1 MKTYPALLPLALL
14 AISAPVLAL
23 QGASAQ
29 SPLKTTTQTTATSFT
44 CGNGLPPVT
53 INFSAAVPYDLKN
66 FSSQLMANCFA
77 WSEFVS
83 LNWPTASGVGFGDPG
98 DTAPVQWETYMD
110 AGVLFPSDGST
121 PPPWG
126 SQPDV
131 PASCATQAKLGASG
145 KKMRVFSMTGKTD
158 SPFSTG
164 QAAPS
169 NAPNWLGAQN
179 GKNVWY
185 EITVDEDEYNY
196 VVNNGLY
203 NANTQASYVNNGQGS
218 PVVLPKG
225 CDTSLGESCPNGSM
239 LGALELK
246 AAWMEAPDYGSNSKW
261 NRYKITQGLVVDANT
276 QQCRQANLALVG
288 LHILHKTTN
297 QPTWVWA
304 TFEHVDNVPT
314 PGGATPTDGYNF
326 YNASCA
332 AKDLSVPAS
341 CTTAGGSGT
350 VPVTVGCTPN
360 VSPPYYLGQ
369 GCPTPEPIQVT
380 RTTPL
385 DSNAQSA
392 NQTVQSGI
400 KVNYPNS
407 VWQYYQLVDV
417 LWSTNPTPDPSKPY
431 AVPHTLTSMTS
442 GNGGLVANTTLETYV
457 QTTTCTSC
465 HQYAAIAPKSATCP
479 PSSGSGQSGSCSSDF
494 SFLFGQV
501 GPQQAN
507 RLLLKRVFKAN

>member
-1 MKTYPALLPLALL
+1 MKTYSTLLSFALLGACGS
-14 AISAPVLAL
+14 AIAL
-23 QGASAQ
+23 QDSQQVATKMAA
-29 SPLKTTTQTTATSFT
+29 QTTATSIT

-98 DTAPVQWETYMD
+98 DTAPVQWETYMNSST
-110 AGVLFPSDGST
+110 LFPSDGSK
-121 PPPWG
+121 PPAWG
-126 SQPDV
+126 SPST
-131 PASCATQAKLGASG
+131 PASCANQAKLGANG
-145 KKMRVFSMTGKTD
+145 KKLRVFSMTGKTD

-164 QAAPS
+164 QAAPE

-179 GKNVWY
+179 GTNVWY
-185 EITVDEDEYNY
+185 EITVSEDEYNY

-203 NANTQASYVNNGQGS
+203 NANTQATFVNNGQGS

-225 CDTSLGESCPNGSM
+225 CSTAIGETCSNGSM
-239 LGALELK
+239 LGAVELK

-261 NRYKITQGLVVDANT
+261 NRYKITEGLVIDPST
-276 QQCRQANLALVG
+276 QQCRQTNLALVG

-314 PGGATPTDGYNF
+314 PNVAPPSTGYNF
-326 YNASCA
+326 YNANCQSHN
-332 AKDLSVPAS
+332 LTVPAS
-341 CTTAGGSGT
+341 CTTTGGSGT
-350 VPVTVGCTPN
+350 VPVTVSCTAN
-360 VSPPYYLGQ
+360 QSPPYYLGQ
-369 GCPTPEPIQVT
+369 GCPTAVPIQVT
-380 RTTPL
+380 RTTQL

-392 NQTVQSGI
+392 NQTVQNGI
-400 KVNYPNS
+400 KQNYPNS

-431 AVPHTLTSMTS
+431 AVPHPLTSMTS
-442 GNGGLVANTTLETYV
+442 GNGGLLANTTLETYV
-457 QTTTCTSC
+457 QTTTCTNC
-465 HQYAAIAPKSATCP
+465 HQYAAIAPKSSTCP
-479 PSSGSGQSGSCSSDF
+479 PATTGGKNGSCSSDF
-494 SFLFGQV
+494 SFLFGQA
-501 GPQQAN
+501 GPAQAN
-507 RLLLKRVFKAN
+507 LLGLKKLFKAK